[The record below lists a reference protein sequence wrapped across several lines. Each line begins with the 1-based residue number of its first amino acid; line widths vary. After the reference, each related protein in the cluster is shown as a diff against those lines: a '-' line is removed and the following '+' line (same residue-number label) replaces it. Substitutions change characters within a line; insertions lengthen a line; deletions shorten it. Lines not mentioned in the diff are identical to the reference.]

1 MRRRFTGIFAG
12 PVLAALTLLAVPE
25 VAHAAPCLVPS
36 FPCLSI
42 EPSPKDVV
50 VGGTFEVGVI
60 VRDISDLFAYDV
72 ELSYDPTALAVVS
85 ITDGNALS
93 PSNPIDFLSFFDN
106 SIGEASASDTMERP
120 NPGVTIGALGGLL
133 FIIKFQALAVG
144 STIIE
149 FDTICGDPPADLF
162 CTQLLDSNNPSLL
175 IPYLSVAGIVNIAQR
190 VPEPALMA
198 LLGLGLAAAAGRRR
212 AVRR

>member
-1 MRRRFTGIFAG
+1 MIRRFARIFAG
-12 PVLAALTLLAVPE
+12 PLLATLALLAVPG

-42 EPSPKDVV
+42 EPSPKDIV
-50 VGGTFEVGVI
+50 VGSTFEVGVI

-72 ELSYDPTALAVVS
+72 ELSYDPSLLAVVS
-85 ITDGNALS
+85 ITDGNALT
-93 PSNPIDFLSFFDN
+93 PSNPFDFISFFNN
-106 SIGEASASDTMERP
+106 SLGEASASDTMERP

-133 FIIKFQALAVG
+133 FTIKFQALAVG

-149 FDTICGDPPADLF
+149 FDSICVPPGDLF

-175 IPYLSVAGIVNIAQR
+175 IPYLSVTGTINISA
-190 VPEPALMA
+190 PEPGLIALF
-198 LLGLGLAAAAGRRR
+198 GLGLVAAARRR
-212 AVRR
+212 RVSRR